1 MDFRKLRTMGGGE
14 SAGITLPKEDLRE
27 LGLVQDGEIV
37 ESYARVE
44 HIEGSEF
51 RVKLVE

>member
-14 SAGITLPKEDLRE
+14 SAGVTLPKEDLRE
-27 LGLVQDGEIV
+27 LGFVKEGEIV

-44 HIEGSEF
+44 HVGGTEF
-51 RVKLVE
+51 RIQLVD